1 MSNNRSKAI
10 VAAVLVLTAIVLY
23 GLLHDIS
30 ALALFQ
36 HPLFSESAF
45 GKTLVRFF
53 SRAHQEFMP
62 YFTRI
67 PFWKLVNNYL
77 VDALWFAS
85 FTIFM
90 HLLLDN
96 PMNYMLCIVMAI
108 LSEGSQLLFPQLG
121 SFDVRDLLL
130 YALILAVYRLNGSML
145 YGRSSR

>member
-1 MSNNRSKAI
+1 M
-10 VAAVLVLTAIVLY
+10 
-23 GLLHDIS
+23 
-30 ALALFQ
+30 
-36 HPLFSESAF
+36 
-45 GKTLVRFF
+45 
-53 SRAHQEFMP
+53 
-62 YFTRI
+62 
-67 PFWKLVNNYL
+67 NNYL